1 MIFASFC
8 RINSVRVVYDR
19 KEVKTVKKKKWKQI
33 MAAGLTV
40 GILLAGSVQP
50 VFAESDNLMDAI
62 LSEETD
68 GTELTDEETTE
79 DFAEDTSY
87 SLLRGTNLNFGNMK
101 IQRLSSNEIGIYGL
115 TQCHKSCSKVYLS
128 IYLERKVNG
137 SYGTYKYWEYTANN
151 VTSLSKG
158 LQVAVPSGT
167 YYRVRGY
174 HAASNGG
181 LKESTSTLTSGIMVK

>member
-19 KEVKTVKKKKWKQI
+19 REVKTVKKKTWKQI
-33 MAAGLTV
+33 MVAGLTA
-40 GILLAGSVQP
+40 GMLLAGSVQP

-68 GTELTDEETTE
+68 GIELTDEETTE
-79 DFAEDTSY
+79 DFSEDTSY
-87 SLLRGTNLNFGNMK
+87 SLLRGTNLGYGTVK
-101 IQRLSSNEIGIYGL
+101 IQKVASNEIAIHGL
-115 TQCHKSCSKVYLS
+115 TQCHKSCSKVNLS
-128 IYLERKVNG
+128 LYLERKVNG
-137 SYGTYKYWEYTANN
+137 SYGTYKYWEFTGNN
-151 VTSLSKG
+151 TTN
-158 LQVAVPSGT
+158 LQKTLDVAVPSGT

-181 LKESTSTLTSGIMVK
+181 LKESTSTLTQGIMVK

>member
-1 MIFASFC
+1 MIFAFFR

-19 KEVKTVKKKKWKQI
+19 KEVRMAKKWKQI
-33 MAAGLTV
+33 LAAGMTA
-40 GILLAGSVQP
+40 GLLMVCSAQL
-50 VFAESDNLMDAI
+50 VFAQSDSLIDAI
-62 LSEETD
+62 LDEEEGADEITS
-68 GTELTDEETTE
+68 EETTE

-87 SLLRGTNLNFGNMK
+87 SLLRGTNLNLGSIK
-101 IQRLSSNEIGIYGL
+101 IKKLAINEIGIYGL
-115 TQCHKSCSKVYLS
+115 TQCHKKCSKVYLS

-137 SYGTYKYWEYTANN
+137 SYGTYKYWNFTANN
-151 VTSLSKG
+151 VTSLSKT
-158 LQVAVPSGT
+158 LDVAVPSGT